1 MIAQYAIKEK
11 IKMLKLYDFSVD
23 YVKNPTIVKTKDL
36 RFGWKLDSDN
46 IDVLQTSYRI
56 IIKNEDGTA
65 ADTGIV
71 KSEDVCDIT
80 IDSLKLKSCTDYTVE
95 ITVTDNKGETAKFA
109 RKISTEILPEE
120 WRGASWIT
128 YKRMGAVHE
137 NKIRGKR
144 RKKSYY
150 VCFGAWVRR
159 ILYKRKKN
167 RRLLYRPTYVELRK
181 DGVLQE
187 VRRYG
192 TYQGRRQRAGS
203 AFGRGIL
210 LSKPRMGT

>member
-1 MIAQYAIKEK
+1 MYRLHGRNNSHRQQRRNSK
-11 IKMLKLYDFSVD
+11 ICTENINRNTARGVARCLLD
-23 YVKNPTIVKTKDL
+23 KT
-36 RFGWKLDSDN
+36 RS
-46 IDVLQTSYRI
+46 
-56 IIKNEDGTA
+56 
-65 ADTGIV
+65 
-71 KSEDVCDIT
+71 
-80 IDSLKLKSCTDYTVE
+80 
-95 ITVTDNKGETAKFA
+95 
-109 RKISTEILPEE
+109 
-120 WRGASWIT
+120 T